1 MKYLS
6 LLSFLLIGSF
16 TFAQIGVEVGYSSL
30 KGKVKSGGI
39 TTKPSTTAI
48 SMGVV
53 YDLELS
59 ETLDLQPSIGFV
71 LGEKVENESN
81 NGLGIGAG
89 LHYYFNNRDA
99 GFYAG
104 PVLSYSYTLE
114 DIDTKLFSKGVVGSG
129 LVVGYDI
136 SPQFSVLAAY
146 GFSLTDPSK
155 VDGLKISTNSIG
167 IAVQYFFR

>member
-16 TFAQIGVEVGYSSL
+16 TFAQIGIEVGYSSL
-30 KGKVKSGGI
+30 NAKAKVGGN
-39 TTKPSTTAI
+39 TAKATLSAFSI
-48 SMGVV
+48 GLA

-81 NGLGIGAG
+81 NGLGICAG

-114 DIDTKLFSKGVVGSG
+114 DVDTNISAKGVVGSG

-167 IAVQYFFR
+167 FALQYFFR

>member
-16 TFAQIGVEVGYSSL
+16 AFAQLGVEVGYHSVN
-30 KGKVKSGGI
+30 GKVKSLGN
-39 TTKPSTTAI
+39 TSKTSTSAV
-48 SMGVV
+48 SLGLV

-59 ETLDLQPSIGFV
+59 ETLDLQPSIGFAI
-71 LGEKVENESN
+71 GEKVGNQSN
-81 NGLGIGAG
+81 NALGLGAG

-104 PVLSYSYTLE
+104 PILSYSYSLE
-114 DIDTKLFSKGVVGSG
+114 DIDKTILSKGSLGSG

-136 SPQFSVLAAY
+136 SPQFSVLAGY
-146 GFSLTDPSK
+146 GFSLTNPSK
-155 VDGLKISTNSIG
+155 IDGVKVSANSIG
-167 IAVQYFFR
+167 FTLQYFFR

>member
-16 TFAQIGVEVGYSSL
+16 AFAQLGVEVGYQSIN
-30 KGKVKSGGI
+30 GKVKYAGNTS
-39 TTKPSTTAI
+39 KESTSAVTIGLA
-48 SMGVV
+48 

-59 ETLDLQPSIGFV
+59 ETLDLQPSIGFAI
-71 LGEKVENESN
+71 GEKIDNESN
-81 NGLGIGAG
+81 NAIGFGAG

-104 PVLSYSYTLE
+104 PVLSYSHTLE
-114 DIDTKLFSKGVVGSG
+114 DIDTTQLSKGVVGSG

-136 SPQFSVLAAY
+136 SPQFSVLAGY
-146 GFSLTDPSK
+146 GFSLTNPSK
-155 VDGLKISTNSIG
+155 IDGVKVSSNSIG
-167 IAVQYFFR
+167 FTLQYFFR